1 MESQRA
7 VGVWGAGGT
16 TYLSHWPCLCAPGP
30 KPQKDSVSDWAI
42 VLITLTLVAAIVS
55 LMYGIKKACQFR
67 REMSLGCGCGSVTP
81 YSSHHEGE
89 AASQR
94 YSCQM
99 KAMQTAGRCPASPRA
114 VFSSVEGRTRAK
126 WSAGTFQP
134 SRSPGLDS
142 WNPCPSPSLPSPTL
156 LPDDQRSSLAED
168 SLLTASLL
176 TSLHREPPQAGS

>member
-1 MESQRA
+1 MDTVLVLLLGLQA
-7 VGVWGAGGT
+7 LAGP
-16 TYLSHWPCLCAPGP
+16 SP

-99 KAMQTAGRCPASPRA
+99 KGGAGAAERLPFGLPSSSPR
-114 VFSSVEGRTRAK
+114 
-126 WSAGTFQP
+126 
-134 SRSPGLDS
+134 
-142 WNPCPSPSLPSPTL
+142 
-156 LPDDQRSSLAED
+156 
-168 SLLTASLL
+168 
-176 TSLHREPPQAGS
+176 